1 VSSAHPGQEVDVN
14 QESQAG
20 TGVVIGGT
28 SGLGRE
34 IAVQMVLRGHP
45 VVITGR
51 DPERTRRIAAEIGPG
66 VTGIALDL
74 AEPESIAAA
83 LAGVHQVEHLV
94 IAAIERDANSVVA
107 YDVAGATRL
116 AVLKLVG
123 YTEVVHVLHQRL
135 TENASIVLFG
145 GLAMMR
151 PYPGSTTVTTV
162 NGAISSMVRTLAS
175 ELAPVRVNALHPG
188 IVGDSPEWAEKNLDM
203 VVARTPIGR
212 TVTMAEIV
220 DATFFLLENG
230 GVNGVNLAVD
240 GGTLVR

>member
-1 VSSAHPGQEVDVN
+1 VSGQSSSVI
-14 QESQAG
+14 
-20 TGVVIGGT
+20 IGGT
-28 SGLGRE
+28 RGIGRDLAE
-34 IAVQMVLRGHP
+34 RLSATGKP

-51 DPERTRRIAAEIGPG
+51 TTESAVAAAAAIGAQ
-66 VTGIALDL
+66 VTGIGVDL
-74 AEPESIAAA
+74 AAPETIAAA
-83 LAGVHQVEHLV
+83 LADVGPVDQLV
-94 IAAIERDANSVVA
+94 VAAIERDANGVKD
-107 YDVAGATRL
+107 YDVVGATRL

-123 YTEVVHVLHQRL
+123 YTEVVHTLLDRF
-135 TENASIVLFG
+135 TPDTSIVLFG

-162 NGAISSMVRTLAS
+162 NGGISSMVRTLAS
-175 ELAPVRVNALHPG
+175 ELAPIRVNAVHPG

-220 DATFFLLENG
+220 DATLFLLRNG
-230 GVNGVNLAVD
+230 GVNGVNLLVD

>member
-1 VSSAHPGQEVDVN
+1 MSQEP
-14 QESQAG
+14 EAG

-34 IAVQMVLRGHP
+34 IATEMVQRGLS

-51 DPERTRRIAAEIGPG
+51 DQERTARIAAEIGPG
-66 VTGIALDL
+66 VTGVALDL
-74 AEPESIAAA
+74 AAPETIAAA
-83 LAGVHQVEHLV
+83 LAGIERVDQLV
-94 IAAIERDANSVVA
+94 VAAIERDANGVKD

-123 YTEVVHVLHQRL
+123 YTEVVHALHERL
-135 TENASIVLFG
+135 TPGASVVLFG

-162 NGAISSMVRTLAS
+162 NGGISSMVRTLAS

-188 IVGDSPEWAEKNLDM
+188 IVGDSPEWADKNLEM

-212 TVTMAEIV
+212 TVRMAEIV
-220 DATFFLLENG
+220 DATFFLLDNG
-230 GVNGVNLAVD
+230 GVNGVNLMVD

>member
-1 VSSAHPGQEVDVN
+1 MSQEPQD
-14 QESQAG
+14 G

-34 IAVQMVLRGHP
+34 IAAQMVQRGLK

-51 DPERTRRIAAEIGPG
+51 DAERAARIAAEIGPG
-66 VTGIALDL
+66 VTGLALDL
-74 AEPESIAAA
+74 AAPETIASA
-83 LAGVHQVEHLV
+83 LEGIERVDQLV
-94 IAAIERDANSVVA
+94 IAAIERDSNGVKN
-107 YDVAGATRL
+107 YDVARATRL

-123 YTEVVHVLHQRL
+123 YTEVVHALHERL
-135 TENASIVLFG
+135 TPGASVVLFG

-162 NGAISSMVRTLAS
+162 NGGISSMVRTLAS
-175 ELAPVRVNALHPG
+175 ELAPVRINALHPG
-188 IVGDSPEWAEKNLDM
+188 IVGDSPEWADKNLEM

-230 GVNGVNLAVD
+230 GVNGVNLMVD